1 MKIHNLFLS
10 TLLLILTLLA
20 GCVAPAAPA
29 ATDAG
34 AAAQPVDSYANA
46 NALVDTAWVAAHLE
60 DETVRLLDIG
70 GNQENYDQ
78 GHLPG
83 AIFVNLGA
91 DLTNPEDST
100 QGQILTA
107 EQLTAVMSRLGIEN
121 DDTLVLYDANR
132 NLLAARAYWVLKYY
146 QHAGDL
152 HVYNGGSTKWVAD
165 GQALTTEAPTLETSQ
180 YVAGEADPA
189 IRTTGDYVMEH
200 LDDPS
205 TVLCDT
211 RGPGE
216 FAGTDVRSAQGGHI
230 PGATNVDWTITV
242 NEDGTF
248 KDAAFLSD
256 LYLKAGFT
264 PDKEVIT
271 YCQTGVRGAHTWFV
285 LKELLGYPNVRNYDG
300 SWEEWGNDES
310 KPVQS

>member
-1 MKIHNLFLS
+1 MKPKKLLVISL
-10 TLLLILTLLA
+10 LLLITALA

-29 ATDAG
+29 AAP
-34 AAAQPVDSYANA
+34 AAAQSSEGYANA
-46 NALVDTAWVAAHLE
+46 NALVDTAWVVAHLA
-60 DETVRLLDIG
+60 DENVRLLDIG
-70 GNQENYDQ
+70 GNQEDYDK

-83 AIFVNLGA
+83 ARFVNLSA

-100 QGQILTA
+100 QGQIATG
-107 EQLTAVMSRLGIEN
+107 EQLTAVMSRLGIEH

-152 HVYNGGSTKWVAD
+152 HIYNGGSTKWVAE
-165 GQALTTEAPTLETSQ
+165 GQALTTDAPVVEASP

-189 IRTTGDYVMEH
+189 IRTTGDYVLEH
-200 LDDPS
+200 LEDPS

-230 PGATNVDWTITV
+230 PGAINVDWTVTV

-256 LYLKAGFT
+256 LYQKAGFV
-264 PDKEVIT
+264 PDKQVIT

-300 SWEEWGNDES
+300 SWEEWGNDGS
-310 KPVQS
+310 KPVES

>member
-1 MKIHNLFLS
+1 MKSHNLLLS
-10 TLLLILTLLA
+10 TLLLIITLLA
-20 GCVAPAAPA
+20 GCVAPAAAPA
-29 ATDAG
+29 AG
-34 AAAQPVDSYANA
+34 AAAQLVDSYANA
-46 NALVDTAWVAAHLE
+46 NALVDTEWVAAHLD
-60 DETVRLLDIG
+60 DENVRLLDIG

-83 AIFVNLGA
+83 AIFVSLGA

-100 QGQILTA
+100 EGQILTA

-165 GQALTTEAPTLETSQ
+165 GQALTTEAPTIETSQ

-189 IRTTGDYVMEH
+189 IRTTGDYVLEH

-256 LYLKAGFT
+256 LYQKAGFT

-300 SWEEWGNDES
+300 SWEEWGNDGS
-310 KPVQS
+310 KPVES

>member
-1 MKIHNLFLS
+1 MKSHNLLLS
-10 TLLLILTLLA
+10 TLLLIITLLA
-20 GCVAPAAPA
+20 GCVAPAAAPA
-29 ATDAG
+29 AG

-46 NALVDTAWVAAHLE
+46 NALVDTEWVAAHLD
-60 DETVRLLDIG
+60 DENVRLLDIG

-83 AIFVNLGA
+83 AIFVSLGA

-100 QGQILTA
+100 EGQILTA

-165 GQALTTEAPTLETSQ
+165 GQALTTEAPTIETSQ

-189 IRTTGDYVMEH
+189 IRTTGDYVLEH

-256 LYLKAGFT
+256 LYQKAGFT

-300 SWEEWGNDES
+300 SWEEWGNDGS
-310 KPVQS
+310 KPVES

>member
-165 GQALTTEAPTLETSQ
+165 GQALKTEAPTLETSQ

>member
-1 MKIHNLFLS
+1 MKTHKLLLS
-10 TLLLILTLLA
+10 TLLLVITLLA
-20 GCVAPAAPA
+20 GCVTPAAPA
-29 ATDAG
+29 AAPV
-34 AAAQPVDSYANA
+34 AAQQIDSYANA
-46 NALVDTAWVAAHLE
+46 SVLVDTEWVAAHLG
-60 DETVRLLDIG
+60 DENIRLLDIG
-70 GNQENYDQ
+70 GNQENYDK

-83 AIFVNLGA
+83 AIFVSLGA

-107 EQLTAVMSRLGIEN
+107 DQLTAVMSRLGIEN

-165 GQALTTEAPTLETSQ
+165 GQALTTEAPVVEASQ
-180 YVAGEADPA
+180 YVAGEADPE
-189 IRTTGDYVMEH
+189 IRTTSDYVLEH
-200 LDDPS
+200 MDDPS
-205 TVLCDT
+205 VVLCDA
-211 RGPGE
+211 RGPDE
-216 FAGTDVRSAQGGHI
+216 FSGTDVRAQRGGHI
-230 PGATNVDWTITV
+230 PGAVNVDWTIAV

-248 KDAAFLSD
+248 KDVAFLSD
-256 LYLKAGFT
+256 LYQKAGFA
-264 PDKEVIT
+264 PDKQVIT

-310 KPVQS
+310 KPVDS

>member
-1 MKIHNLFLS
+1 MKIHKVLFS

-20 GCVAPAAPA
+20 GCVAPAAAP
-29 ATDAG
+29 

-46 NALVDTAWVAAHLE
+46 NALVDTEWVAAHLD
-60 DETVRLLDIG
+60 DENVRLLDIG

-83 AIFVNLGA
+83 ALFVSLGA

-100 QGQILTA
+100 EGQILTA

-165 GQALTTEAPTLETSQ
+165 GQALTTEAPTIETSQ

-189 IRTTGDYVMEH
+189 IRTTGDYVLEH

-256 LYLKAGFT
+256 LYQKAGFT

-300 SWEEWGNDES
+300 SWEEWGNDGS
-310 KPVQS
+310 KPVES